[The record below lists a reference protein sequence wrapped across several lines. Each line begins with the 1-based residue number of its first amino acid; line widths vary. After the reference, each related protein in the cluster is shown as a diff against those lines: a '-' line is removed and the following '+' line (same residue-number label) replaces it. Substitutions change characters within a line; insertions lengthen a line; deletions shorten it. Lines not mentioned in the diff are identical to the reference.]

1 METVINA
8 RSNRAPR
15 CTRPRDRAH
24 VLNIAIHLHM
34 ASIRSLHKIG
44 SIYLQPRL
52 AVGFTTCKN
61 DSQLNARECVGYK
74 NAVDN
79 VTWRVTTKNRE
90 ITYHWSKLTK
100 MKTHRSFKRWKKNK
114 IVQTINN
121 VCCRHNNVR

>member
-44 SIYLQPRL
+44 SIYLQPPL

-61 DSQLNARECVGYK
+61 DSQLNARECVGYIY
-74 NAVDN
+74 
-79 VTWRVTTKNRE
+79 TWRATMKNRE

-100 MKTHRSFKRWKKNK
+100 MKTHRSFKDGKK
-114 IVQTINN
+114 
-121 VCCRHNNVR
+121 